1 MNGTTNSIIKKL
13 FKEFQRLSTGINSP
27 GGKWRLLFEVLMR
40 MPQHDFYLELFYG
53 SGIIGINKPRCRYEI
68 FNDKYYEIYNYF
80 YVLKYHYSEFRKA
93 IKGLYELVCEKMY
106 EDIQNGIV
114 IPRNRIEQAVIFR
127 YMNKLTRAGL
137 NQLIKKDFRGLFPP
151 TNTKKNVIEK
161 IKQEYITSNPNLFK
175 GVRVN
180 NTRPY
185 TNNDNGLCTPI
196 DFGVHEN
203 LKYVTLT
210 CQDFREVYQTFY
222 QKYHVERGLT
232 RECFMYWD
240 PVYPGKEHPYFH
252 KFTDEDH
259 AAVIEIL
266 LDTPFH
272 FELSIGG
279 NCEFYLDA
287 FKGPGFYIDSIYTK
301 YSMNAKSQNKTQE
314 YIIMNYDI
322 NKVPRMP
329 LKSINPHQ
337 KQLSTFMEG

>member
-1 MNGTTNSIIKKL
+1 MNSDTNSIIKKL
-13 FKEFQRLSTGINSP
+13 FKEFHRLSPGINSP

-40 MPQHDFYLELFYG
+40 MPKHDFYLEPFIG
-53 SGIIGINKPRCRYEI
+53 SGLISINKPRCRYEI

-93 IKGLYELVCEKMY
+93 IKGLFELVCEKLY
-106 EDIQNGIV
+106 EDIQNEIV
-114 IPRNRIEQAVIFR
+114 IPRNRVEQAVIFR

-137 NQLIKKDFRGLFPP
+137 NQLVEKDFRGLFPP

-161 IKQEYITSNPNLFK
+161 IKQEYANPNLFK

-196 DFGVHEN
+196 DFRVKDR

-210 CQDFREVYQTFY
+210 CQDFRDVYQTFY

-232 RECFMYWD
+232 KECFMYWD
-240 PVYPGKEHPYFH
+240 PVYPGKGHPYFH
-252 KFTDEDH
+252 QFTDEDH
-259 AAVIEIL
+259 FDVIEIL
-266 LDTPFH
+266 LDTPFN

-279 NCEFYLDA
+279 ECELYLDA
-287 FKGPGFYIDSIYTK
+287 FKEAGFYIDPIKTK
-301 YSMNAKSQNKTQE
+301 YSMNAQHQKNTQE

-322 NKVPRMP
+322 KKVPTMP
-329 LKSINPHQ
+329 LKSINPDQ
-337 KQLSTFMEG
+337 KQLSVFMEG

>member
-1 MNGTTNSIIKKL
+1 MNCTTNSIIKKL

-27 GGKWRLLFEVLMR
+27 GGKWRLLFEVLIR
-40 MPQHDFYLELFYG
+40 MPRHSFYLESFIG
-53 SGIIGINKPRCRYEI
+53 SGLIGINKPRCRYEI

-80 YVLKYHYSEFRKA
+80 YVLKYHYPEFRRA
-93 IKGLYELVCEKMY
+93 MKGLFELVCEKMY
-106 EDIQNGIV
+106 EDIQEGLLE
-114 IPRNRIEQAVIFR
+114 PRNRVEQAVIFR

-137 NQLIKKDFRGLFPP
+137 NQLIKKDF
-151 TNTKKNVIEK
+151 
-161 IKQEYITSNPNLFK
+161 K

-196 DFGVHEN
+196 DLKVIDR

-210 CQDFREVYQTFY
+210 NQDFRDVYQTFY

-232 RECFMYWD
+232 KECFMYWD
-240 PVYPGKEHPYFH
+240 PVYPGKGHPYFH

-259 AAVIEIL
+259 FDVIKIL
-266 LDTPFH
+266 LDTPFN

-279 NCEFYLDA
+279 DCKLYLDA
-287 FKGPGFYIDSIYTK
+287 FNKTGFYIDPVKTK
-301 YSMNAKSQNKTQE
+301 YSMNAKNQNKTQE

-322 NKVPRMP
+322 KKVPKMP

-337 KQLSTFMEG
+337 KQLLAFMEE